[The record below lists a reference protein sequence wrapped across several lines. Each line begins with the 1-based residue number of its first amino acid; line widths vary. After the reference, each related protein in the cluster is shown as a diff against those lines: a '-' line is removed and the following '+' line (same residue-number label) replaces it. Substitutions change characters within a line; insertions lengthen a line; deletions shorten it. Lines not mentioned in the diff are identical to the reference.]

1 MAATDQMDATASGT
15 SALMA
20 VNGLNYGA
28 NDTSMSVVSS
38 RKYKSFFSL
47 GTQYTP
53 GQIMQFVLSSGSE
66 YMNARNSYIKFDLSV
81 GPPTGTNASYPVTFG
96 VGKSACNLFSE
107 MVLVHSSGA
116 EIDRTQDLATWCAHR
131 NHWDKSSD
139 WQNSI
144 GSAMGLSNVSNT
156 NTIIGLNST
165 SSAALGFDALNT
177 VEVKTGGGLGA
188 SIEIA
193 QAGGAALPQPTDVW
207 RVGDTVRVDGR
218 DFIIEGL
225 TGNTTIHNIQIEE
238 IATAVA
244 AAQIG
249 TLEVSRLR
257 TSAHADDQLGTFV
270 DSDAKTFIIPLSQVS
285 DIFDQNG
292 QLLPNYLIAG
302 SRLDLTL
309 NQGTVAM
316 YCNNKDGNIVNG
328 QIPYIISKAE
338 IVLDLYTLVDSVVR
352 QLSAISATSGLS
364 IDFSGYWH
372 NASTLT
378 SGDVNAAINISKA
391 LSQANAV
398 HVIIRD
404 ADKVNPGDTAMAR
417 DSFDTVPYANVSN
430 WQFVLG
436 SQFIPQQPVD
446 NLHESFIQTQA
457 AWLKLD
463 QSLPNDVDLVLK
475 YADASVTDTG
485 GSFPVSA
492 FTDYGSKASIK
503 TGIISL
509 TMERNQML
517 TNSGQA
523 ISAQRGLQTLVN
535 MSSNSTTRLFTLF
548 IDYLRLVDVFTDQI
562 TVRL

>member
-1 MAATDQMDATASGT
+1 MDATASGT

-47 GTQYTP
+47 GTSYTP

-66 YMNARNSYIKFDLSV
+66 YMNARNSYIKFDVSV
-81 GPPTGTNASYPVTFG
+81 GPPTGTNAAYPVTFG
-96 VGKSACNLFSE
+96 SGKGATNLFSE

-139 WQNSI
+139 WLNSI
-144 GSAMGLSNVSNT
+144 GSAMGLEEDQAYSTEAGPSRQSVASNDLGYPLSAELAKASGTTITITGAGDLPSNPQE
-156 NTIIGLNST
+156 IWKQGDQLQVGGST
-165 SSAALGFDALNT
+165 FVVVSAA
-177 VEVKTGGGLGA
+177 
-188 SIEIA
+188 
-193 QAGGAALPQPTDVW
+193 
-207 RVGDTVRVDGR
+207 GDTTTHTITIYPSPTVTITATPISASEVFRVRMYPSG
-218 DFIIEGL
+218 
-225 TGNTTIHNIQIEE
+225 
-238 IATAVA
+238 ATQV
-244 AAQIG
+244 G
-249 TLEVSRLR
+249 VFE
-257 TSAHADDQLGTFV
+257 
-270 DSDAKTFIIPLSQVS
+270 DATPKTFIIPLSQLS

-316 YCNNKDGNIVNG
+316 FCNSTDGAVVNGNI
-328 QIPYIISKAE
+328 PYTITSAE
-338 IVLDLYTLVDSVVR
+338 IVLDLYTLVDSVIR

-378 SGDVNAAINISKA
+378 SGDINAAINISKA

-404 ADKVNPGDTAMAR
+404 ADKVNPGDTAMSR
-417 DSFDTVPYANVSN
+417 DSFDTVPYAQISN

-463 QSLPNDVDLVLK
+463 QALPNNVDITLK
-475 YADASVTDTG
+475 YADASPKDKG
-485 GSFPVSA
+485 GLFPISA
-492 FTDYGSKASIK
+492 STDYGSKASIK

-523 ISAQRGLQTLVN
+523 ISAQRGLQTLIN